1 MKVPSKIPLRQ
12 LYEVTR
18 VALFGKLP
26 VSTFS
31 RCLCEKID
39 EYGKLWS
46 SMAAVVK
53 TQNALLPEKCSQRAW
68 EKAQKSFDD
77 VHLAGDWKFPDRVDN
92 SIFQFSLKPLQVAL
106 SYRLAR
112 KFGSDRFCIVGMPG
126 LERLPPYLKIDPA
139 IIQRR
144 IVNLLSQTDVG
155 FLGRRWRAFYLKRES
170 AKKTRSPSTL
180 SFNDIK
186 YRVYFFARDGDHFQR
201 EGSESEQ
208 DGGNHH
214 RSKME
219 IDEILNW
226 FMPFKN
232 NLNQPCLKFFARL
245 ALGLILFPLTADSF

>member
-1 MKVPSKIPLRQ
+1 MVVPSKIPLRQ

-31 RCLCEKID
+31 RCLSEKID
-39 EYGKLWS
+39 EYEKLWS

-53 TQNALLPEKCSQRAW
+53 TQNASLPEKCSKRAW
-68 EKAQKSFDD
+68 ENAQKSFND
-77 VHLAGDWKFPDRVDN
+77 VHLAGDWKFPDREQN
-92 SIFQFSLKPLQVAL
+92 SIFQFSLKPLQVAV

-126 LERLPPYLKIDPA
+126 LERLPPYLRIDPA
-139 IIQRR
+139 IMRAR
-144 IVNLLSQTDVG
+144 IVDLLSHTDVS
-155 FLGRRWRAFYLKRES
+155 FLGRRWRAFYLKSDS
-170 AKKTRSPSTL
+170 AKKTRFPSTL

-186 YRVYFFARDGDHFQR
+186 YRVYFFARDGDHFER
-201 EGSESEQ
+201 EGLGSEQ

-219 IDEILNW
+219 IDEMLNW

-245 ALGLILFPLTADSF
+245 ALGSILFSLTADSF